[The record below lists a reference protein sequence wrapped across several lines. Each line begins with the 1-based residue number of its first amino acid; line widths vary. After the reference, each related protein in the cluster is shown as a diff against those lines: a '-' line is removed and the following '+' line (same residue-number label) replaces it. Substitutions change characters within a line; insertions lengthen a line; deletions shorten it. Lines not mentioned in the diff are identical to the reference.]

1 MKMTV
6 GHYLPRDSVVHGL
19 DPRVK
24 LLLMGAGIGVS
35 FNLDNPFS
43 LAAFALS
50 LAFITWLSRIPVKSI
65 ASGLAPFLWLFGIT
79 ALLHVFMT
87 PGDPLPI
94 PYATKQG
101 LLGGIRVGCQ
111 LVMAIWVSTLTTL
124 TTSPLDMVWALQ
136 WYMKPLK
143 YLKVPVDEIALL
155 IMLAIRF
162 IPLLFEEADRII
174 KAQKARGVDIETGG
188 VFKKMRSLVP
198 VLVPL
203 LHSVFRRADDLAVAL
218 TLRGYSPCI
227 TRSRMKCLKAKKSD
241 IVSLTG
247 ATTVL
252 IVLILLWRSFPQDL
266 ISHIENDE
274 RIDKA
279 GGPCF
284 YTGS

>member
-136 WYMKPLK
+136 GYMKPLK
-143 YLKVPVDEIALL
+143 YMSVPTEEIALAV
-155 IMLAIRF
+155 MLAIRF
-162 IPLLFEEADRII
+162 IPLLFEETDRII
-174 KAQKARGVDIETGG
+174 KAQKARGVDLESGG
-188 VFKKMRSLVP
+188 LTRKVRALIP
-198 VLVPL
+198 VLLPL
-203 LHSVFRRADDLAVAL
+203 LHSVFRRARDSVARQFVCEAL
-218 TLRGYSPCI
+218 PVRRLQQPRPENTMHL
-227 TRSRMKCLKAKKSD
+227 D
-241 IVSLTG
+241 G
-247 ATTVL
+247 AADHP
-252 IVLILLWRSFPQDL
+252 I
-266 ISHIENDE
+266 
-274 RIDKA
+274 
-279 GGPCF
+279 G
-284 YTGS
+284 

>member
-143 YLKVPVDEIALL
+143 YMNVPTEEIALAV
-155 IMLAIRF
+155 MLAIRF
-162 IPLLFEEADRII
+162 IPLLFEETDRII
-174 KAQKARGVDIETGG
+174 KAQKARGVDLESGG
-188 VFKKMRSLVP
+188 LARKVRALIP
-198 VLVPL
+198 VLLPL

-218 TLRGYSPCI
+218 TLRGYRPGI
-227 TRSRMKCLKAKKSD
+227 TRTRMKVMKVRGKD
-241 IVSLTG
+241 IS
-247 ATTVL
+247 AL
-252 IVLILLWRSFPQDL
+252 IVMTAFFTTLLLI
-266 ISHIENDE
+266 
-274 RIDKA
+274 
-279 GGPCF
+279 
-284 YTGS
+284 

>member
-143 YLKVPVDEIALL
+143 YMSVPTEEIALAV
-155 IMLAIRF
+155 MLAIRF
-162 IPLLFEEADRII
+162 IPLLFEETDRII
-174 KAQKARGVDIETGG
+174 KAQKARGVDLESGG
-188 VFKKMRSLVP
+188 S
-198 VLVPL
+198 
-203 LHSVFRRADDLAVAL
+203 
-218 TLRGYSPCI
+218 RGRCAP
-227 TRSRMKCLKAKKSD
+227 
-241 IVSLTG
+241 
-247 ATTVL
+247 
-252 IVLILLWRSFPQDL
+252 
-266 ISHIENDE
+266 
-274 RIDKA
+274 
-279 GGPCF
+279 
-284 YTGS
+284 

>member
-1 MKMTV
+1 MRMTL
-6 GHYLPRDSVVHGL
+6 GQYIPGDSPVHTL

-24 LLLMGAGIGVS
+24 LFLMGFGIGAAFRMDTPLGLALFFAVCAVS
-35 FNLDNPFS
+35 T
-43 LAAFALS
+43 LAAGLS
-50 LAFITWLSRIPVKSI
+50 FRRLVKGLS
-65 ASGLAPFLWLFGIT
+65 PFLWLFAMT
-79 ALLHVFMT
+79 AVLHVFMT
-87 PGDPLPI
+87 PGQPVPWLPH
-94 PYATKQG
+94 ATWQG
-101 LLGGIRVGCQ
+101 LQNGVQTGLQ
-111 LVMAIWVSTLTTL
+111 LMFAIWISTLMTL
-124 TTSPLDMVWALQ
+124 TTSPLDMVWAME

-188 VFKKMRSLVP
+188 VLKKMRSLVP

-252 IVLILLWRSFPQDL
+252 IVLILL
-266 ISHIENDE
+266 
-274 RIDKA
+274 
-279 GGPCF
+279 
-284 YTGS
+284 